1 MAKQKSR
8 GARQPAEQQASGK
21 NLKRMAL
28 VAEQTGL
35 SVAYFKKLIGQGR
48 LTRFKLG
55 RTTLIDVN
63 QLEQLASADVANH
76 GPDAAPKVSRI

>member
-1 MAKQKSR
+1 MTKKKDPSN
-8 GARQPAEQQASGK
+8 GQASESQGGGK

-35 SVAYFKKLIGQGR
+35 SVAYFKKLIGQGK

-63 QLEQLASADVANH
+63 QL
-76 GPDAAPKVSRI
+76 